1 MCRARLICNILHNI
15 AGIGGYVIPSD
26 VRSLL
31 DQLKDLAESLG
42 LPKEEGAEEAATQP
56 GEEKL
61 QKKLPPQL
69 NPLLAKLARAAA
81 RENEKSPGKPTF
93 RFTITLLTKAICA
106 QQWLQSII
114 TQAAGYFQHGQAH
127 NDGCSHSNC
136 SALAITA
143 YSFLPSW
150 TEAQLCGIQD
160 SSMFLVESVQRR
172 CTIYAASRCQHS
184 GQHGNLPCEL
194 IYRKQHIRMAV
205 HRRCSH
211 YNCQRSLQLS
221 APLDSEGQHGCA
233 PQEAA

>member
-1 MCRARLICNILHNI
+1 M
-15 AGIGGYVIPSD
+15 IPSD

-31 DQLKDLAESLG
+31 DQLKILAESLG

-114 TQAAGYFQHGQAH
+114 TQAAGYSQHGQAD
-127 NDGCSHSNC
+127 NDGCSQSKC

-160 SSMFLVESVQRR
+160 SSMFLVESV
-172 CTIYAASRCQHS
+172 
-184 GQHGNLPCEL
+184 
-194 IYRKQHIRMAV
+194 
-205 HRRCSH
+205 
-211 YNCQRSLQLS
+211 
-221 APLDSEGQHGCA
+221 
-233 PQEAA
+233 